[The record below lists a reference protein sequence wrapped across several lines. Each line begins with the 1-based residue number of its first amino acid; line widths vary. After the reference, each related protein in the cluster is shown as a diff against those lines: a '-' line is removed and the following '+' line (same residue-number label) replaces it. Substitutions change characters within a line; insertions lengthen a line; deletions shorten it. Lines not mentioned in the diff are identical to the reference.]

1 MNRAVNYFFIGI
13 LLIVSVECCS
23 TRSES
28 SLNRLDR
35 FVDATE
41 KNASSYS
48 ANEWELNE
56 KQYEKLLEDIER
68 HYDTMT
74 TEEKD
79 KALKAIGRYNG
90 LLVKYAIKNGVDALE
105 EISKA
110 LPSLIDGFTG
120 AFGDEDSESEDYGQQ
135 DSNEEVY

>member
-1 MNRAVNYFFIGI
+1 MKRAVKYFFIGI
-13 LLIVSVECCS
+13 LLIFSVECCS
-23 TRSES
+23 NRSES

-41 KNASSYS
+41 RNASAYS
-48 ANEWELNE
+48 ANDWELNE
-56 KQYEKLLEDIER
+56 KQYEKLLEDVER

-74 TEEKD
+74 PEEKD

-90 LLVKYAIKNGVDALE
+90 LLVKYAIRNGVDALE
-105 EISKA
+105 EITKA

-120 AFGDEDSESEDYGQQ
+120 AFSDEDGESEDYGRQ